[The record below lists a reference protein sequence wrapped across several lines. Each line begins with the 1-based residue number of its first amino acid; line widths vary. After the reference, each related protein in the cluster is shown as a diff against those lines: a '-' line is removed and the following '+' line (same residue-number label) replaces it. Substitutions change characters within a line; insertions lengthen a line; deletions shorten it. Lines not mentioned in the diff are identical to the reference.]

1 MQRGASA
8 YTTCCV
14 GQHLAESRSKDYG
27 ETHFSVKLFRNHTTI
42 HQHQTHILSM
52 EAVLDKPM
60 VVTDM
65 KKRLA
70 DIMLAVSWR
79 EFANTYFEKS
89 SSWFYHKLDGID
101 GNGGKGGFS
110 EMEALQLRSSLI
122 DLSERIRRAADE
134 VF

>member
-1 MQRGASA
+1 
-8 YTTCCV
+8 
-14 GQHLAESRSKDYG
+14 
-27 ETHFSVKLFRNHTTI
+27 
-42 HQHQTHILSM
+42 M

-89 SSWFYHKLDGID
+89 WVHMLPPQASPPKRSMGSRFATAHRGVFVENIGIEPMTSCMPC
-101 GNGGKGGFS
+101 K
-110 EMEALQLRSSLI
+110 RSSQ
-122 DLSERIRRAADE
+122 LS
-134 VF
+134 

>member
-1 MQRGASA
+1 
-8 YTTCCV
+8 
-14 GQHLAESRSKDYG
+14 
-27 ETHFSVKLFRNHTTI
+27 
-42 HQHQTHILSM
+42 
-52 EAVLDKPM
+52 M

-101 GNGGKGGFS
+101 GNGGRGGFS

>member
-1 MQRGASA
+1 
-8 YTTCCV
+8 
-14 GQHLAESRSKDYG
+14 
-27 ETHFSVKLFRNHTTI
+27 
-42 HQHQTHILSM
+42 M

-122 DLSERIRRAADE
+122 DLSERIRRAADK

>member
-1 MQRGASA
+1 
-8 YTTCCV
+8 
-14 GQHLAESRSKDYG
+14 
-27 ETHFSVKLFRNHTTI
+27 
-42 HQHQTHILSM
+42 M

-89 SSWFYHKLDGID
+89 WVHVAPTSFTP
-101 GNGGKGGFS
+101 
-110 EMEALQLRSSLI
+110 
-122 DLSERIRRAADE
+122 
-134 VF
+134 

>member
-1 MQRGASA
+1 
-8 YTTCCV
+8 
-14 GQHLAESRSKDYG
+14 
-27 ETHFSVKLFRNHTTI
+27 
-42 HQHQTHILSM
+42 M
-52 EAVLDKPM
+52 EAVLGKPM

-65 KKRLA
+65 KKRLT
-70 DIMLAVSWR
+70 DIMLAVSWS

>member
-1 MQRGASA
+1 
-8 YTTCCV
+8 
-14 GQHLAESRSKDYG
+14 
-27 ETHFSVKLFRNHTTI
+27 
-42 HQHQTHILSM
+42 M
-52 EAVLDKPM
+52 EAVLEKPM

-134 VF
+134 GF

>member
-1 MQRGASA
+1 
-8 YTTCCV
+8 
-14 GQHLAESRSKDYG
+14 
-27 ETHFSVKLFRNHTTI
+27 
-42 HQHQTHILSM
+42 M

>member
-1 MQRGASA
+1 
-8 YTTCCV
+8 
-14 GQHLAESRSKDYG
+14 
-27 ETHFSVKLFRNHTTI
+27 
-42 HQHQTHILSM
+42 M
-52 EAVLDKPM
+52 EAVLGKPM

>member
-1 MQRGASA
+1 
-8 YTTCCV
+8 
-14 GQHLAESRSKDYG
+14 
-27 ETHFSVKLFRNHTTI
+27 
-42 HQHQTHILSM
+42 M

-89 SSWFYHKLDGID
+89 WVLMLSPMSSPP
-101 GNGGKGGFS
+101 
-110 EMEALQLRSSLI
+110 
-122 DLSERIRRAADE
+122 
-134 VF
+134 

>member
-1 MQRGASA
+1 
-8 YTTCCV
+8 
-14 GQHLAESRSKDYG
+14 
-27 ETHFSVKLFRNHTTI
+27 
-42 HQHQTHILSM
+42 M
-52 EAVLDKPM
+52 EAFLGKPM

-101 GNGGKGGFS
+101 GNGGRGGFS

>member
-1 MQRGASA
+1 MRLELLPSGRGPYN
-8 YTTCCV
+8 YT
-14 GQHLAESRSKDYG
+14 S
-27 ETHFSVKLFRNHTTI
+27 TI
-42 HQHQTHILSM
+42 KHIYNM